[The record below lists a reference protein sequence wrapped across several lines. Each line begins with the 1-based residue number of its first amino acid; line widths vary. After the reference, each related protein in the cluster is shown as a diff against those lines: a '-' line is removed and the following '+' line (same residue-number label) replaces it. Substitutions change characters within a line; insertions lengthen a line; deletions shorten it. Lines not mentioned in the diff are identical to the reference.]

1 MIRLQYLMKVDFTG
15 DITYTV
21 VNAVIWS
28 LLEPTLAVTV
38 GCMPTFGPLIRVY
51 IKSWGKGSSSNHLN
65 SSNLYKSSAT
75 GRFHRLHVENCPEIP
90 LRSSVAGPGSSMPSG
105 KDSLDDLAD
114 TQHGSLGENKIKVQT
129 DWEVTSS

>member
-1 MIRLQYLMKVDFTG
+1 MVRLQYLMKVDFTG
-15 DITYTV
+15 DTTYTV

-38 GCMPTFGPLIRVY
+38 GCMPTFGPLVRGY

-65 SSNLYKSSAT
+65 PSNLYQSNAT
-75 GRFHRLHVENCPEIP
+75 GRFHRLHVENSTEIP
-90 LRSSVAGPGSSMPSG
+90 LHSSVAGPGISATSG

-114 TQHGSLGENKIKVQT
+114 HRPGCLGENKIKVQT
-129 DWEVTSS
+129 DWEVTRT